1 MKAAGALAIT
11 PRPMSAEDKDSAR
24 LRAALREADWEKL
37 LPGLIAY
44 AAGRLRRVGWAA
56 GRDVEPS
63 KLSVEQLVNSAVLGC
78 LDGSRRWDPEAVDL
92 AGFLRGVIRSLASS
106 EKKKAV
112 RAKTDARGDLS
123 LGSLGSS
130 GSLNGDASV
139 DAGAQLIRIQD
150 SAESEL
156 VREEGRR
163 AILRSIEACI
173 DGDDDLRALYH
184 IVIEEGATKRDEI
197 ARLLGWSPSRV
208 TAARIKLQRRLV
220 RHAPDT
226 FSPPRRDGERRAKK
240 P

>member
-1 MKAAGALAIT
+1 MKAAGALALT

-112 RAKTDARGDLS
+112 RAKTDARGDLT
-123 LGSLGSS
+123 LGSVG
-130 GSLNGDASV
+130 GMHGDAS
-139 DAGAQLIRIQD
+139 GAQLIRIQD

-173 DGDDDLRALYH
+173 DGDDDLRALYRV
-184 IVIEEGATKRDEI
+184 VIEEGATKRDEI

>member
-1 MKAAGALAIT
+1 MKAAGALALT

-24 LRAALREADWEKL
+24 LRAALGEADWEKL

-112 RAKTDARGDLS
+112 RAKTDARGDLT
-123 LGSLGSS
+123 LGSVG
-130 GSLNGDASV
+130 GMNGDAS
-139 DAGAQLIRIQD
+139 GAQLIRIQD

-173 DGDDDLRALYH
+173 DGDDDLRALYRV
-184 IVIEEGATKRDEI
+184 VIEEGATKRDEI

-226 FSPPRRDGERRAKK
+226 FSPPRCDGERRAKK

>member
-1 MKAAGALAIT
+1 MKAAGALALT

-112 RAKTDARGDLS
+112 RAKTDARGDLT
-123 LGSLGSS
+123 LGSVG
-130 GSLNGDASV
+130 GMNGDAS
-139 DAGAQLIRIQD
+139 GAQLIRIQD

-173 DGDDDLRALYH
+173 DGDDDLRALYRV
-184 IVIEEGATKRDEI
+184 VIEEGATKRDEI